1 MRTVF
6 PKELII
12 KLKDEERLLLSHSP
26 LIIVKETLYYLYKLI
41 KQMKFVMF
49 LVLMFLLMGSESF
62 IFPNK
67 SLMVSYYP
75 RNNPQKGSKNTI
87 SPTDHHMQSRVG

>member
-6 PKELII
+6 PKELIT
-12 KLKDEERLLLSHSP
+12 KLKDEERLLLSHSL

-75 RNNPQKGSKNTI
+75 RNNLQKGGKNTI
-87 SPTDHHMQSRVG
+87 SPTDHHRQSKVG

>member
-6 PKELII
+6 PKELIT
-12 KLKDEERLLLSHSP
+12 KLKDEERLLLSHSL
-26 LIIVKETLYYLYKLI
+26 LIIVEETLLLI

-67 SLMVSYYP
+67 SLMVSYHP

-87 SPTDHHMQSRVG
+87 SPTDHHRQSKVG

>member
-6 PKELII
+6 PKELIT
-12 KLKDEERLLLSHSP
+12 KLKDEERLLLSHSL
-26 LIIVKETLYYLYKLI
+26 LIIVKETLYYLYQLI

-49 LVLMFLLMGSESF
+49 LVLMFLLLGSESF

-75 RNNPQKGSKNTI
+75 RNNLQKGSKNTI
-87 SPTDHHMQSRVG
+87 SPTDHHRQSKVG

>member
-6 PKELII
+6 PKELIT
-12 KLKDEERLLLSHSP
+12 KLKDEERLLLSHSL
-26 LIIVKETLYYLYKLI
+26 LIIVEETLLLI

-49 LVLMFLLMGSESF
+49 LVMMFLLMGSESF

-75 RNNPQKGSKNTI
+75 RNNPPMGSKNTI
-87 SPTDHHMQSRVG
+87 SPTEHHRQSKVG